1 MDFNIDFISKRKG
14 LYSTILYLL
23 FSSITLIGQTYRF
36 KNYNI
41 DNGLPNKFVYSIN
54 QDSKGFIW
62 VGTGSG
68 LARFDGIDFFNV
80 PFPDSLNTPYPV
92 VTVKDKTGNLW
103 FGFSDGSLYYSVN
116 EIIIKVE
123 GVNAQKINDLF
134 SASDG
139 FIYVVSENQKI
150 FKVDP
155 EKHSVVS
162 TMSVATDFALYSAR
176 MISGGSFLV
185 GTQENL
191 LYCKA
196 ENDSLKVERIIAGL
210 EYSKVQSIFQIKGG
224 TSWLISTEEN
234 GIYIY
239 KDQEGSNSVSRLEGF
254 PVLENLRIQSVADD
268 QEGTIWISTYGYGVL
283 KLKLS
288 ADNSKVDGLQIF
300 DNKSGLSGNNNVKY
314 VFQDLEGNMWIGLY
328 GDGLSLLAS
337 DAYTYFIPGISPET
351 NNIIY
356 INKVKDKYFLG
367 TPTGFH
373 IFNLYTYKSEG
384 MIDLSNLVGK
394 KEITA
399 YYHDSDNNLLIGT
412 SGGGL
417 YIRSASGITRQ
428 LYRSGNSGEDYIN
441 HIDTDADNIWLATLN
456 GVVILDRKTG
466 KKKQSFTTLENLPH
480 NSINQIF
487 VTGDGTAIVGTQ
499 SNRIYYID
507 INEGATEGKEV
518 MSGFLK
524 NEVGC
529 FSKDPD
535 GNIWAGTFGNGLFSF
550 KNDSV
555 YNISTTDGLMSNYC
569 YSVLADRNKKVWVG
583 HERGFSCYD
592 IETNRVKVVST
603 DFAGGGDCNP
613 DALYESADGRVFIG
627 TTQGLIVYD
636 YNKDKLAA
644 IAPFTNVLSLTINDV
659 SYPVG
664 KSVVLPYNNS
674 FNIKIEYIGI
684 NLGDPDKVFYT
695 SKLENWDNNWSENT
709 TSREVTYKLVN
720 SYGSFKFNLV
730 SFNEAGLSED
740 NPLVFD
746 IIIKKPFWKT
756 WWFIISV
763 LAVMGGMVVLLI
775 RIRERSQKRIQIYL
789 EKELEQRTRE
799 VVNQKEE
806 IELQNLE
813 ITDSINYAKRIQSS
827 ILPDAHKLKES
838 FKDAFII
845 FHPRDIVSGDYYWF
859 DKIDDDKFIIVCAD
873 STGHGVPGAF
883 MSMIGST
890 LLQDIV
896 TRKKITKPSE
906 ILTLLDTQIFSTL
919 NQNVDLGVSNDGMDM
934 VICEFSVK
942 TRHLRFAS
950 AMRPVIIVM
959 GKEPFY
965 IKGNR
970 SSVGGETVIEKFFDD
985 QEYYLNEGDT
995 VYLFSDGF
1003 PDQFG
1008 GSDGKKMKIA
1018 RLKRLIEDVND
1029 LPMNEQKEVITKFFN
1044 DWKGDYDQVDDIL
1057 FMGIRV

>member
-1 MDFNIDFISKRKG
+1 M
-14 LYSTILYLL
+14 
-23 FSSITLIGQTYRF
+23 
-36 KNYNI
+36 
-41 DNGLPNKFVYSIN
+41 
-54 QDSKGFIW
+54 
-62 VGTGSG
+62 
-68 LARFDGIDFFNV
+68 
-80 PFPDSLNTPYPV
+80 
-92 VTVKDKTGNLW
+92 
-103 FGFSDGSLYYSVN
+103 
-116 EIIIKVE
+116 
-123 GVNAQKINDLF
+123 
-134 SASDG
+134 
-139 FIYVVSENQKI
+139 
-150 FKVDP
+150 
-155 EKHSVVS
+155 
-162 TMSVATDFALYSAR
+162 
-176 MISGGSFLV
+176 
-185 GTQENL
+185 
-191 LYCKA
+191 
-196 ENDSLKVERIIAGL
+196 
-210 EYSKVQSIFQIKGG
+210 
-224 TSWLISTEEN
+224 
-234 GIYIY
+234 
-239 KDQEGSNSVSRLEGF
+239 
-254 PVLENLRIQSVADD
+254 
-268 QEGTIWISTYGYGVL
+268 
-283 KLKLS
+283 
-288 ADNSKVDGLQIF
+288 
-300 DNKSGLSGNNNVKY
+300 
-314 VFQDLEGNMWIGLY
+314 
-328 GDGLSLLAS
+328 
-337 DAYTYFIPGISPET
+337 
-351 NNIIY
+351 
-356 INKVKDKYFLG
+356 
-367 TPTGFH
+367 
-373 IFNLYTYKSEG
+373 
-384 MIDLSNLVGK
+384 
-394 KEITA
+394 
-399 YYHDSDNNLLIGT
+399 
-412 SGGGL
+412 
-417 YIRSASGITRQ
+417 
-428 LYRSGNSGEDYIN
+428 
-441 HIDTDADNIWLATLN
+441 
-456 GVVILDRKTG
+456 ILDRKTG
-466 KKKQSFTTLENLPH
+466 RKKQAFTTLENLPH
-480 NSINQIF
+480 NSINQIW
-487 VTGDGTAIVGTQ
+487 VTGQGTAIVGTQ
-499 SNRIYYID
+499 SNRVYYID
-507 INEGATEGKEV
+507 INEGATEGEEV

-529 FSKDPD
+529 FTKDPD

-569 YSVLADRNKKVWVG
+569 YSVLADKNRKVWVG

-592 IETNRVKVVST
+592 IESNRVKVVST

-613 DALYESADGRVFIG
+613 DALYESEDGRVFIG

-644 IAPFTNVLSLTINDV
+644 IAPFTNVLSLTINDI

-664 KSVVLPYNNS
+664 KSVVLPYKSS

-684 NLGDPDKVFYT
+684 NLGDPDKVYYS

-709 TSREVTYKLVN
+709 TSREVSYKLVN
-720 SYGSFKFNLV
+720 SYGSFKFNLI
-730 SFNEAGLSED
+730 SFNEAGLAED
-740 NPLVFD
+740 IPLVFD

-756 WWFIISV
+756 WWFVISV
-763 LAVMGGMVVLLI
+763 FAVMGAFVVLLI

-799 VVNQKEE
+799 VINQKEE

-827 ILPDAHKLKES
+827 ILPDAHKLKET

-934 VICEFSVK
+934 VICEFSIK

-1018 RLKRLIEDVND
+1018 RLKKLIEDVND
-1029 LPMNEQKEVITKFFN
+1029 LPMSEQKEVITKFFN
-1044 DWKGDYDQVDDIL
+1044 DWKGEYDQVDDIL